1 MASIKAVAVA
11 CDMVTAYGWGTD
23 SCWNGVLSGKTAIA
37 PLSRFETKAFQ
48 TKNAA
53 LIPGLDT
60 DKDESLVMQMLR
72 PLLTKTPD
80 LIPHDAGVIAATTNG
95 EINILER
102 AVLDGKPDE
111 AGPSRLNDLV
121 NKVSKLAGAE
131 GPGMLV
137 SSACI
142 SSAAAAAQSAAMIR
156 GGESD
161 CVLVAAC
168 DCVSEFIFSGFSSLM
183 ALDKDIARPFDKNRR
198 GLSIGEAAGFLLLMS
213 ESRALKEGRAIIGEI
228 AGWGLSS
235 DANHM
240 TGPSRDGSG
249 LALAIRKSL
258 EMSGVSAED
267 AGCICAHGTGTVY
280 NDAMEMK
287 AFRTI
292 FGENPVPTY
301 SIKGGTGHTMGAAGL
316 LEIILGFRSLK
327 EKIVPP
333 TVNLRDTDAEA
344 EGWVSPEPRNFDS
357 SITVSTNSGFGGVNC
372 SLVLKI

>member
-1 MASIKAVAVA
+1 MD

-23 SCWNGVLSGKTAIA
+23 ICWNGLLSGRTAIA
-37 PLSRFETKAFQ
+37 PLSRFETNAFQ
-48 TKNAA
+48 AKNAA

-60 DKDESLVMQMLR
+60 SSDESLVMQMLR
-72 PLLTKTPD
+72 PLLTRTPD
-80 LIPHDAGVIAATTNG
+80 LIPRDAGVIVATTNG

-102 AVLDGKPDE
+102 AVLDGNPDE
-111 AGPSRLNDLV
+111 AGPSRLNDMV

-142 SSAAAAAQSAAMIR
+142 SSAAAAAQAAAMISD
-156 GGESD
+156 GELD

-183 ALDKDIARPFDKNRR
+183 ALDKDMARPFDKNRR
-198 GLSIGEAAGFLLLMS
+198 GLSIGEAAGFILLMS
-213 ESRALKEGRAIIGEI
+213 ESRALKEGRPIIGEI

-258 EMSGVSAED
+258 KISGGSAED

-280 NDAMEMK
+280 NDAMEIK
-287 AFRTI
+287 AFRTV

-333 TVNLRDTDAEA
+333 TVNLRNPDADA

-357 SITVSTNSGFGGVNC
+357 NIMVSTNSGFGGVNC